1 VGFSSVAIDGVEET
15 RNELNS
21 ESSSEDI
28 VVGSGGSI
36 EESSEDCCDGVTK
49 SKENKSDSSVEVTN
63 EEN

>member
-1 VGFSSVAIDGVEET
+1 MEET